1 MNYPFTEEQKT
12 IQALARSVAVNSI
25 RPNALQFDES
35 QEFPHFLLQA
45 LAETGLSGVYI
56 DEQYGGIGGG
66 TTELTLVVEQLSM
79 ECAGMALC
87 FAGTALSAYPV
98 MLFGT
103 DEQRKKYLTRVA
115 SGSWVGAFAL
125 TEEGAGSDAA
135 AVSTQA
141 CLEDGYCCI
150 NGAKQ
155 WISNGG
161 VADYYVV
168 AASTNRSR
176 GARGLTAF
184 LVDKETEGLKIG
196 KKENKMGIRASSTTQ
211 LFFDNCRIP
220 VGNRIGR
227 EGEGFKIVMKTL
239 DHSRP
244 GVAAQAIGIA
254 QGAYDEAL
262 KHVKSRTQF
271 GQPIGSFQAVQH
283 LLADMATQIE
293 AARALLYQTCRFID
307 SNPKRFSTE
316 AAMVKVFASDMA
328 MKVTTDA
335 VQLMGGYGYMKD
347 YPVEKRMRDAKITQI
362 YEGANQV
369 LRNIIGLNITSAK

>member
-1 MNYPFTEEQKT
+1 
-12 IQALARSVAVNSI
+12 VNSI

-141 CLEDGYCCI
+141 CLEDGYYCI